1 MSTAQ
6 SWRRIA
12 LALGIALVAPL
23 ACAEVVTAIA
33 SERSHGQAWTFRMLD
48 GCFAALPAHVAQ
60 AKSGEPAALLLR
72 SRSGREGQGLEAV
85 QPDPQLDL
93 VFVRVVGALASPCG
107 SAENLGVDNLDYT
120 FRAEAVFT
128 LQVTRT
134 RSLQQIPMRVSRSN
148 RTYANFA
155 PASGQAI
162 DEITQSMSGG
172 VIVVGEEPVAM
183 LLSVNND
190 DGLVEALR
198 FDVIKRLARSE
209 LTRTPA
215 DAAPAKPS
223 GLFQVAAWQGESV
236 EAGKPPTAVLSGG
249 VWRVKPVA
257 RRVELTLHPAASAR
271 LSRVLVARSP
281 LQAEEPDLLSVW
293 SSGKPGADWV
303 LLKTCPKRSGSDGPL
318 FECVVAPVEV
328 GALRLDFAQRANA
341 PVLSIGA
348 IELR

>member
-1 MSTAQ
+1 MSAAQ
-6 SWRRIA
+6 SGRRIA
-12 LALGIALVAPL
+12 LALGLALAALP
-23 ACAEVVTAIA
+23 ACAEVVAAIA
-33 SERSHGQAWTFRMLD
+33 SERSHGQAWTFRMPH

-60 AKSGEPAALLLR
+60 SESGEPSALLLR
-72 SRSGREGQGLEAV
+72 SRSGREGQGLEMV

-93 VFVRVVGALASPCG
+93 VFVRVVGMLASPCG

-120 FRAEAVFT
+120 LGGEAGFT
-128 LQVTRT
+128 LRVTRT

-155 PASGQAI
+155 LTSDQPI
-162 DEITQSMSGG
+162 DEIAQSMSGG
-172 VIVVGEEPVAM
+172 VIVAGEEPVAM

-190 DGLVEALR
+190 DGLVQGLR
-198 FDVIKRLARSE
+198 FDVIKRLARNE
-209 LTRTPA
+209 LTRTAA
-215 DAAPAKPS
+215 DSPPAKPS
-223 GLFQVAAWQGESV
+223 DLFQVAGWHGESV

-257 RRVELTLHPAASAR
+257 RRVELTLHPAGPVR
-271 LSRVLVARSP
+271 LSRVLVARTP
-281 LQAEEPDLLSVW
+281 VQAEEPDLLSVW

-303 LLKTCPKRSGSDGPL
+303 LLKTCPKRGGSDGPL
-318 FECVVAPVEV
+318 FECAVAPVEV

-341 PVLSIGA
+341 SVLSIGA